1 MVQLEEVEDESFV
14 TGEKV
19 FEEDDDDY
27 EDTDSEISEDEEYD
41 LDPSES
47 IFDRIVALKDIIPPT
62 TRHKLADGIETT
74 VAWTKSGL
82 WLGGKTVFI
91 LSTSALLIGV
101 PFGLAVAE
109 ESQAMEFEREQKMRE
124 MGNEMLGGGQASDA
138 GQGVAQGQA
147 KAAL

>member
-62 TRHKLADGIETT
+62 TRRKLADGIETT

-109 ESQAMEFEREQKMRE
+109 ESQAMEFEKEQKMRE